1 MRAMAS
7 SSAAGAN
14 SRISAGAAVSRE
26 DAKSQV
32 LAAIG
37 ELVDA
42 GKAELRHGPKGETE
56 LRLPSGE
63 VFVLGEVAVTRV
75 A

>member
-1 MRAMAS
+1 MARS
-7 SSAAGAN
+7 STAGAKIESANSAA
-14 SRISAGAAVSRE
+14 I
-26 DAKSQV
+26 DAKSRV

-42 GKAELRHGPKGETE
+42 GKAEWSRAATGEVE
-56 LRLPSGE
+56 LRLLSGE
-63 VFVLGEVAVTRV
+63 VFLLGEVTVTRV

>member
-1 MRAMAS
+1 MAS

-14 SRISAGAAVSRE
+14 IQPPGSAAVRRE

-37 ELVDA
+37 GLVDA

-63 VFVLGEVAVTRV
+63 VFVLGEVSVTRV